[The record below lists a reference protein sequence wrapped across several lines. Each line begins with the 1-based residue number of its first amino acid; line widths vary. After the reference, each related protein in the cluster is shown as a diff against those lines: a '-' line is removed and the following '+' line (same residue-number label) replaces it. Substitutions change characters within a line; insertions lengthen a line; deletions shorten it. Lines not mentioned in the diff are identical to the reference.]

1 MRTAYINHIIDEDTI
16 VYADGYEDWAPIKN
30 VQELLHGIRTPEVK
44 LQRWM
49 RNQMCKIQGKKV
61 PTEEER
67 ELELKQ
73 NRWKYGLSPPN
84 RKVSNVMEFLH
95 FCQVRMHFVFP
106 PFP

>member
-1 MRTAYINHIIDEDTI
+1 M
-16 VYADGYEDWAPIKN
+16 
-30 VQELLHGIRTPEVK
+30 VQELERTRTRSPFPATAPAAYPVFYRTYSRRFEGGRRETWQDVCDRT
-44 LQRWM
+44 LA
-49 RNQMCKIQGKKV
+49 GLV
-61 PTEEER
+61 ALGTLTEEER

-95 FCQVRMHFVFP
+95 FCQVRMHFLFP